1 MLANTATSHIPSGVA
16 RLVRRSTLIA
26 LATAVT
32 AVAISLGA
40 ASPANAA
47 RVIKCDAYGSCVTVC
62 RETLPNGNT
71 VDYSEGT
78 VVTFNYNDGTSK
90 KYKCTNGNWV
100 PVTGTLASGIIVTSF
115 GGFTTP
121 VAVTC
126 PVGVRI
132 CAVPVATTAPA
143 PQPQLAGV

>member
-1 MLANTATSHIPSGVA
+1 MVANTATSHTPNGVA
-16 RLVRRSTLIA
+16 RLVRRTTLIA
-26 LATAVT
+26 AATAVT
-32 AVAISLGA
+32 AVATSLGG

-47 RVIKCDAYGSCVTVC
+47 RVIKCGASGSCVTVC

-78 VVTFNYNDGTSK
+78 VITVNYQDGTSQ
-90 KYKCTNGNWV
+90 KYKCTDGNWV
-100 PVTGTLASGIIVTSF
+100 PVTGTLTSVIVVTSF
-115 GGFTTP
+115 RGFTTP

-126 PVGVRI
+126 PVGVRV

-143 PQPQLAGV
+143 PQP